1 MIFSS
6 CLRRLGQYGS
16 TPPSFS
22 FSPSPSSSHPLS
34 PPPLSP
40 PYSMDSI
47 KNIHGIRG
55 SWFLGKLFFGVLWE
69 IKVRDFPTVECFRA
83 VFDYIPWS
91 EKMIAS
97 DLRCPDTSLRPC
109 EISRRS
115 VFQDCSRFGSKSVTN
130 PWDIH
135 GISWDFPSHTKIRTR
150 PEGKSGLRPGTN
162 ASQKAY

>member
-16 TPPSFS
+16 TPPSF
-22 FSPSPSSSHPLS
+22 PLPLAFLL
-34 PPPLSP
+34 PPTSP

-91 EKMIAS
+91 EKNLPS
-97 DLRCPDTSLRPC
+97 DLRCPGPSLRPC

-115 VFQDCSRFGSKSVTN
+115 VFQDCSRFGSKSVSFSM
-130 PWDIH
+130 WFLMC
-135 GISWDFPSHTKIRTR
+135 FPVFFFLKVLVICQKKL
-150 PEGKSGLRPGTN
+150 KSLKSPKNGR
-162 ASQKAY
+162 S